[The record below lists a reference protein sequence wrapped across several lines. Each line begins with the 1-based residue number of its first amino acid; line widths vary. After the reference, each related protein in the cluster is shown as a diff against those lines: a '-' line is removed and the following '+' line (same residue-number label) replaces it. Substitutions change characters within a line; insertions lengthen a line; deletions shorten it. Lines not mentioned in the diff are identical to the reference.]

1 MKIFLSSFLLV
12 IGLLVTLFF
21 YQNWSRS
28 ISLDMAGNS
37 LSFDLLVWG
46 MVWPGELSA
55 SVFAL
60 IMLSIGFV
68 GGAILPKILF
78 GLLKSS
84 DTYE

>member
-12 IGLLVTLFF
+12 IGLLATLFF

-37 LSFDLLVWG
+37 LSFDLLFWG
-46 MVWPGELSA
+46 MVWTGELSA

-60 IMLSIGFV
+60 IMLSIGLV
-68 GGAILPKILF
+68 GGVVLPKILS

-84 DTYE
+84 DSYE

>member
-12 IGLLVTLFF
+12 IGLLATLFF

-37 LSFDLLVWG
+37 LSFDLFVWG
-46 MVWPGELSA
+46 MVWSGELSA

-60 IMLSIGFV
+60 IMLSIGLV
-68 GGAILPKILF
+68 GGAVLPKILSE
-78 GLLKSS
+78 LLKSS
-84 DTYE
+84 DSYE